1 MFGIVASLVP
11 PLREEGG
18 AARAVA
24 HSSIFHFIPFHS
36 IGAARRGAARREA
49 AVLRVLTPKRSTDV
63 LRDVLAARDKKKVF
77 SIVFVGINGVG
88 KSTSLAKVSR

>member
-1 MFGIVASLVP
+1 M
-11 PLREEGG
+11 
-18 AARAVA
+18 
-24 HSSIFHFIPFHS
+24 
-36 IGAARRGAARREA
+36 
-49 AVLRVLTPKRSTDV
+49 LRVLTPKRSTDV